1 MSNGRNS
8 EGYPDPTPCEAER
21 NIEYERRQQ
30 GRRAK
35 YAGERFEN
43 MISAACNYYRS

>member
-8 EGYPDPTPCEAER
+8 EGYPDPTPREAER

-30 GRRAK
+30 GAVLNTPGNASR
-35 YAGERFEN
+35 
-43 MISAACNYYRS
+43 I

>member
-21 NIEYERRQQ
+21 NIEYERRH
-30 GRRAK
+30 RA
-35 YAGERFEN
+35 AVLNTPGNASR
-43 MISAACNYYRS
+43 I